1 LGRGEIRRGGQ
12 MARKSFHQAL
22 EEMQQ
27 DVLTMG
33 QMVNQAIEASI
44 QALKKRD
51 VQWSQRIIEGDRE
64 INRKRFEIEEQCLS
78 LLATQQP
85 MARDLRTIAAVLNI
99 ITDLE
104 RMGDHAEGIA
114 RINIMLGEESLLK
127 PLIDIPRMADK
138 ARSMLE
144 QSLQAFIQRDV
155 QKAKDL
161 CEEDDEVDELYNQV
175 YRELLTFML
184 QDPKTIT
191 RATYLLWVAH
201 NLERIADRVTNICER
216 VVFMVTGKMEEI
228 KVSKY

>member
-1 LGRGEIRRGGQ
+1 
-12 MARKSFHQAL
+12 MARESFHQAL
-22 EEMQQ
+22 EGLKK
-27 DVLTMG
+27 DVLAMG
-33 QMVNQAIEASI
+33 ELVDQAIDAAI

-51 VQWSQRIIEGDRE
+51 IAWAQKIVEEDIV
-64 INRKRFEIEEQCLS
+64 INRMRFGIEEKCLS

-85 MARDLRTIAAVLNI
+85 MARDLRTIAAVLSI

-104 RMGDHAEGIA
+104 RMADHAEGIA
-114 RINIMLGEESLLK
+114 RINIMMGDEPLLK
-127 PLIDIPRMADK
+127 PLIDIPRMAQK
-138 ARSMLE
+138 AREMLGE
-144 QSLQAFIQRDV
+144 SLQAFINRDI

-161 CEEDDEVDELYNQV
+161 CEEDDEIDGLYNQV

-201 NLERIADRVTNICER
+201 NLERIGDRVTNICER
-216 VVFMVTGKMEEI
+216 TVFMVTGKLEEI